1 MPIVDKLKEAL
12 KPGRKD
18 TGDEGDLNKLLAS
31 SAKKVLLQKIEFE
44 PASKGFSYQLDSL
57 KTKYVILNPRNEGA
71 TGQRA
76 IEPAQIKRQ
85 VSENVGGGQ
94 SDGIPAP
101 QKMLFPGNKLTLKWE
116 RVYRVGAGLHNLGN
130 TCFLNSTVQCLTYT
144 PPLANYLLSKEHSR
158 ACHQSGF
165 CMICIMQNHIIQAFA
180 NTGNAIKP
188 VSFIRDLKKIARH
201 FRFGS
206 QEDAH
211 EFLRYTIDAMQKACL
226 NGYPKLDRQTQ
237 ATTLVHQIFGG
248 YLRSRVKC
256 SICKSVS
263 DTYDPYLDIAVEIR
277 QAANIVRALEL
288 FVKPDVLSG
297 ENAYMCAK
305 CKKKVP
311 ATKRFTV
318 HRTSNVLTLS
328 LKRFANFSGGKITKD
343 VGYPEFLNIRPY
355 MSQSSGDPVMYGLY
369 AVLVHSGYSCH
380 AGHYYCYVKASN
392 GQWYQMNDSMVHSS
406 NIKVVLNQQAY
417 VLFYLRIPETK
428 KNADGQITKQGMMH
442 PGKNSEQIKKAN
454 LNGPLSSPQVT
465 KKLEPAQ
472 LRKIQSM
479 DGGLGLPISRNGVN
493 TQPQPK
499 LSNGTSSSHGL
510 PKLPGGPTLIEEPF
524 KKLKKP
530 SPQSQAQSRSG
541 TPAPSNGVS
550 RSEGDKRQGGEGR
563 GMAASTSFKSL
574 SDSSSADTTDSKD
587 SMGPKSAPV
596 GETPSTPR
604 KGSNGLA
611 SPAKSLERV
620 QTTEEQKTVKLKPP
634 ALSNITSE
642 PTSTMSPPP
651 AKKLALS
658 AKKARSR
665 SPSSIDALPP
675 LPRQLSSDPTHQTR
689 LHPLT
694 SASPTHTHRAGSFH
708 SPKIQSLPAAH
719 LSGPFKQQSPQKQFL
734 LSTLQKPNPGLS
746 LKTNGLHSPGPKSP
760 RSSNNPSS
768 SLQEP
773 GLNGPPVQIV
783 NQKKKKKKKRR
794 HSEVEGDPEPVVS
807 PPATSK
813 PQPNPVETA
822 SEKKRKKKKKKKRK
836 REDEDGE
843 KTERECVPSHL
854 EALTQEEDWCQ
865 GGLWSLTPPS
875 NADSEQSKQKPQ
887 PAATPRPALPQ
898 KPQAEPIR
906 CEPETNQKEQGTDSV
921 LLLKKKKKRK
931 KMQLVEA
938 LQDAASASSASKSS
952 GMKAAV
958 IQNDTGDLIMLK
970 KKLKKKKKRL
980 KEEVRLWEES
990 RRCPDGQNDKPVAAE
1005 PPPKNDT
1012 TENDKMSKH
1021 TTATVVVWDSQLKDG
1036 YKRCQAPAAE
1046 ENGSGDA
1053 PPRTTPV
1060 AWDGKKSS
1068 GVVEELLKNAT
1079 DKAYGASVLSWD
1091 GEASAISRDAIEDAR
1106 HAKHDTVIDEWD
1118 EDFDSGKVKKMK
1130 NYKREKWRSSSSIFQ
1145 KIQDRRNKWS
1155 VTPGGKRAFGIRR

>member
-12 KPGRKD
+12 KPGRKE

-57 KTKYVILNPRNEGA
+57 KNKYVILNPRNEGA
-71 TGQRA
+71 TGQKA

-85 VSENVGGGQ
+85 VSENVVGGQ

-428 KNADGQITKQGMMH
+428 KNADGQTTKQGMLH
-442 PGKNSEQIKKAN
+442 SGKNSVSSEQIKRAN

-479 DGGLGLPISRNGVN
+479 DGGLGLPVSRNGVSS
-493 TQPQPK
+493 QPQPR
-499 LSNGTSSSHGL
+499 LSNWTSSSNGP
-510 PKLPGGPTLIEEPF
+510 PKLPGGPTVIEEPF

-530 SPQSQAQSRSG
+530 SPQSQAQSRSS
-541 TPAPSNGVS
+541 TPTPSNNGVS
-550 RSEGDKRQGGEGR
+550 RTEGDKKQGGEGR

-611 SPAKSLERV
+611 SPAKSVERS
-620 QTTEEQKTVKLKPP
+620 QSTEEQKMAKMKPP
-634 ALSNITSE
+634 TLNNITSE
-642 PTSTMSPPP
+642 ATSTMSPPP

-675 LPRQLSSDPTHQTR
+675 LPRQLSRDPTHQNQ
-689 LHPLT
+689 LNPLT
-694 SASPTHTHRAGSFH
+694 FASSTHTHRAGPFH
-708 SPKIQSLPAAH
+708 SPKVQSSPFAH
-719 LSGPFKQQSPQKQFL
+719 LSGSFKQQSPQKQSI
-734 LSTLQKPNPGLS
+734 LSTLQKPNASLS

-760 RSSNNPSS
+760 KSSNNLSS
-768 SLQEP
+768 VVQEP
-773 GLNGPPVQIV
+773 DLNSPPAQKV

-794 HSEVEGDPEPVVS
+794 HSEMEGDAEAATS
-807 PPATSK
+807 PATVTQS
-813 PQPNPVETA
+813 NHVESA
-822 SEKKRKKKKKKKRK
+822 SEKKRKKKKKKRK
-836 REDEDGE
+836 RENEDGE
-843 KTERECVPSHL
+843 KVKERECVPSHL
-854 EALTQEEDWCQ
+854 DTSNQEEDWCQ
-865 GGLWSLTPPS
+865 GGMWSLTSHPD
-875 NADSEQSKQKPQ
+875 AEQSKEKPQ
-887 PAATPRPALPQ
+887 LAATTSSQ
-898 KPQAEPIR
+898 
-906 CEPETNQKEQGTDSV
+906 CELNQEEHRRDSV
-921 LLLKKKKKRK
+921 LLKKKKKKKKK
-931 KMQLVEA
+931 KMQLDEA
-938 LQDAASASSASKSS
+938 LQDTTSARSAAERSSEL
-952 GMKAAV
+952 KAAV
-958 IQNDTGDLIMLK
+958 VQNDTGDLIMMK
-970 KKLKKKKKRL
+970 KKLKMKKKRL
-980 KEEVRLWEES
+980 KEEVRQWEES
-990 RRCPDGQNDKPVAAE
+990 RRCSDGKNDEPEAAAE
-1005 PPPKNDT
+1005 PPSKKNT
-1012 TENDKMSKH
+1012 AENAKISKQS
-1021 TTATVVVWDSQLKDG
+1021 TATVVVWDSQVKDG
-1036 YKRCQAPAAE
+1036 YKRKQAPAADE
-1046 ENGSGDA
+1046 SAPGDTPIRA
-1053 PPRTTPV
+1053 APV
-1060 AWDGKKSS
+1060 AWDGKKTS
-1068 GVVEELLKNAT
+1068 GVVEELLRNST
-1079 DKAYGASVLSWD
+1079 DKAYGANVLSWD
-1091 GEASAISRDAIEDAR
+1091 GEVSAISRDAIEDVR
-1106 HAKHDTVIDEWD
+1106 HAKCDTVIDEWD
-1118 EDFDSGKVKKMK
+1118 EDFDRGKVKKMK
-1130 NYKREKWRSSSSIFQ
+1130 NYKREKWRSGSSIFQ

-1155 VTPGGKRAFGIRR
+1155 VTPGGKRVFGVRR

>member
-12 KPGRKD
+12 KPGRKE

-57 KTKYVILNPRNEGA
+57 KNKYVILNPRNEGA
-71 TGQRA
+71 TGQKPT
-76 IEPAQIKRQ
+76 EPVQIKRQ
-85 VSENVGGGQ
+85 VSENVVGGQ

-188 VSFIRDLKKIARH
+188 VSFIRDLKRIARH

-226 NGYPKLDRQTQ
+226 NGYSKLDRQTQ

-417 VLFYLRIPETK
+417 QIPHVLSYKFT
-428 KNADGQITKQGMMH
+428 
-442 PGKNSEQIKKAN
+442 
-454 LNGPLSSPQVT
+454 SSLQ
-465 KKLEPAQ
+465 KLEPAQ

-479 DGGLGLPISRNGVN
+479 DGGLGLPISRNGVS
-493 TQPQPK
+493 TQPQPR
-499 LSNGTSSSHGL
+499 LSNWTSSSNGP
-510 PKLPGGPTLIEEPF
+510 PKLPGGPTVIEEPL

-530 SPQSQAQSRSG
+530 FPQSQTQSRSS
-541 TPAPSNGVS
+541 TPTPSNNGVN
-550 RSEGDKRQGGEGR
+550 RTEGDKKQGGEGR
-563 GMAASTSFKSL
+563 GMAVSTSFKSL
-574 SDSSSADTTDSKD
+574 SDSSSADTTDSK
-587 SMGPKSAPV
+587 V
-596 GETPSTPR
+596 T
-604 KGSNGLA
+604 
-611 SPAKSLERV
+611 
-620 QTTEEQKTVKLKPP
+620 
-634 ALSNITSE
+634 
-642 PTSTMSPPP
+642 
-651 AKKLALS
+651 
-658 AKKARSR
+658 
-665 SPSSIDALPP
+665 
-675 LPRQLSSDPTHQTR
+675 
-689 LHPLT
+689 
-694 SASPTHTHRAGSFH
+694 F
-708 SPKIQSLPAAH
+708 
-719 LSGPFKQQSPQKQFL
+719 
-734 LSTLQKPNPGLS
+734 
-746 LKTNGLHSPGPKSP
+746 
-760 RSSNNPSS
+760 
-768 SLQEP
+768 
-773 GLNGPPVQIV
+773 
-783 NQKKKKKKKRR
+783 
-794 HSEVEGDPEPVVS
+794 
-807 PPATSK
+807 
-813 PQPNPVETA
+813 
-822 SEKKRKKKKKKKRK
+822 
-836 REDEDGE
+836 
-843 KTERECVPSHL
+843 
-854 EALTQEEDWCQ
+854 
-865 GGLWSLTPPS
+865 
-875 NADSEQSKQKPQ
+875 
-887 PAATPRPALPQ
+887 
-898 KPQAEPIR
+898 AEN
-906 CEPETNQKEQGTDSV
+906 T
-921 LLLKKKKKRK
+921 
-931 KMQLVEA
+931 
-938 LQDAASASSASKSS
+938 
-952 GMKAAV
+952 
-958 IQNDTGDLIMLK
+958 
-970 KKLKKKKKRL
+970 
-980 KEEVRLWEES
+980 
-990 RRCPDGQNDKPVAAE
+990 
-1005 PPPKNDT
+1005 
-1012 TENDKMSKH
+1012 
-1021 TTATVVVWDSQLKDG
+1021 
-1036 YKRCQAPAAE
+1036 
-1046 ENGSGDA
+1046 
-1053 PPRTTPV
+1053 
-1060 AWDGKKSS
+1060 
-1068 GVVEELLKNAT
+1068 
-1079 DKAYGASVLSWD
+1079 
-1091 GEASAISRDAIEDAR
+1091 
-1106 HAKHDTVIDEWD
+1106 
-1118 EDFDSGKVKKMK
+1118 
-1130 NYKREKWRSSSSIFQ
+1130 
-1145 KIQDRRNKWS
+1145 
-1155 VTPGGKRAFGIRR
+1155 

>member
-12 KPGRKD
+12 KPARKE

-57 KTKYVILNPRNEGA
+57 KNKYVILNPRTEGA
-71 TGQRA
+71 SGQKA
-76 IEPAQIKRQ
+76 TEPAQIKRQ
-85 VSENVGGGQ
+85 VSENVVGGQ

-165 CMICIMQNHIIQAFA
+165 CMICVMQNHIIQAFA

-428 KNADGQITKQGMMH
+428 KNADGQSTKQGVLH
-442 PGKNSEQIKKAN
+442 PGKNSASSEQIKRAN

-493 TQPQPK
+493 TQPQPR
-499 LSNGTSSSHGL
+499 LSSWTSSSNGP
-510 PKLPGGPTLIEEPF
+510 PKLPGGPTVIEEPF
-524 KKLKKP
+524 KKVKKP
-530 SPQSQAQSRSG
+530 SPQSQVQSRSS
-541 TPAPSNGVS
+541 TPTPSNNGVS
-550 RSEGDKRQGGEGR
+550 RTEGDKKQGGEGR
-563 GMAASTSFKSL
+563 GMAASTSIKSL
-574 SDSSSADTTDSKD
+574 SDSSSADTTESKD
-587 SMGPKSAPV
+587 SIGPKSAPV

-611 SPAKSLERV
+611 SPARSVERS
-620 QTTEEQKTVKLKPP
+620 QSTEEQKTAKIKLP
-634 ALSNITSE
+634 ALNNITSE
-642 PTSTMSPPP
+642 ATSTMSPPP

-665 SPSSIDALPP
+665 SPSSIDVLPR
-675 LPRQLSSDPTHQTR
+675 LPRQLSSDPMHQNQ
-689 LHPLT
+689 LNSLT
-694 SASPTHTHRAGSFH
+694 FASPTHTHSAGPFH
-708 SPKIQSLPAAH
+708 SPKVQSSPFAH
-719 LSGPFKQQSPQKQFL
+719 SSGSFKQQSPQKQSL
-734 LSTLQKPNPGLS
+734 LSTLQKPNASLS
-746 LKTNGLHSPGPKSP
+746 LKTNGLHCPGPKSP
-760 RSSNNPSS
+760 TSSRNLNSVVQEPNLNNPPA
-768 SLQEP
+768 QK
-773 GLNGPPVQIV
+773 V
-783 NQKKKKKKKRR
+783 NQDKKKKKKKRR
-794 HSEVEGDPEPVVS
+794 HSEVEGDAEPVTPS
-807 PPATSK
+807 APTTQSSL
-813 PQPNPVETA
+813 VESA
-822 SEKKRKKKKKKKRK
+822 NEKKRKKKKKKRK
-836 REDEDGE
+836 REKEDGE
-843 KTERECVPSHL
+843 KMKERECVPSHL
-854 EALTQEEDWCQ
+854 DTSNQEEDWCQ
-865 GGLWSLTPPS
+865 GGMWSLTS
-875 NADSEQSKQKPQ
+875 NSDAEHCKQKPQ
-887 PAATPRPALPQ
+887 LSATTPTQ
-898 KPQAEPIR
+898 
-906 CEPETNQKEQGTDSV
+906 CESNQKEQEMDPV
-921 LLLKKKKKRK
+921 LKKKKKK
-931 KMQLVEA
+931 KKKVIQLGEA
-938 LQDAASASSASKSS
+938 PQDATSACSASESS
-952 GMKAAV
+952 SEMKTTGA
-958 IQNDTGDLIMLK
+958 QNDTGDLIMLK
-970 KKLKKKKKRL
+970 KKLKMKKKRL
-980 KEEVRLWEES
+980 KEKVQLWEES
-990 RRCPDGQNDKPVAAE
+990 RRCSDAEPEAAE
-1005 PPPKNDT
+1005 PPSKKNIA
-1012 TENDKMSKH
+1012 ENDKISKQDA
-1021 TTATVVVWDSQLKDG
+1021 ATVVVWDSQVKDG
-1036 YKRCQAPAAE
+1036 YKRSQAPAAD
-1046 ENGSGDA
+1046 GSALGG
-1053 PPRTTPV
+1053 PPTHAAPV
-1060 AWDGKKSS
+1060 AWDGKKTS
-1068 GVVEELLKNAT
+1068 GVVEELLKNST
-1079 DKAYGASVLSWD
+1079 DKAYGANVLSWD
-1091 GEASAISRDAIEDAR
+1091 GEVSAISRDAIEDVR
-1106 HAKHDTVIDEWD
+1106 NAKCDTVIDEWD
-1118 EDFDSGKVKKMK
+1118 EDFDRGKVKKVK
-1130 NYKREKWRSSSSIFQ
+1130 NYKREKWRSGSSIFQ

-1155 VTPGGKRAFGIRR
+1155 VTPGGKRVFGIRR